1 MSFARAYNPTLH
13 FEDDSGHPLAGGW
26 LYTYLAGTNIPVA
39 TAANES
45 GSSMNPVQIH
55 LDSRGECEAWLSNS
69 LKYKFVVYNSDRT
82 WSQTKDNVSV
92 GLGGG
97 EEYSGDVSDAT
108 VTFTKDE
115 DDYSEIASG
124 STLKV
129 LFTKISKF
137 FASLKRVAFTGSYN
151 DLEDTP
157 TIPAAQVQSDWNE
170 ANNTKADYIKNK
182 PSLASVATSGN
193 YADLSNKPTI
203 PASPVQSDWD
213 ESDISSLA
221 YIQNKPDIPA
231 EQIQSDWSQT
241 DNTKKDFIKN
251 KPTIPDDNIFVAEF
265 GTTTYTK
272 VYEEAVTNAKA
283 VFCRWGK
290 LVVPLRRFSSGIF
303 HFGGIVFSGGNYDN
317 ITLDSSNNWFNT
329 SRNIEEDCVFKKSF
343 TTSNPA
349 HVVTTATDIS
359 NGYIDIDLDLGSEFL
374 SYFGN
379 IVVFIGIPNRSFNGN
394 LNKAFTRIELYT
406 ISDDSNHYLAA
417 KIKDTSKD
425 DYGDALDPN
434 DNAYT
439 WNRIYSGTSAKVLAL
454 SGFKARCY
462 LSSETQWVVNLG
474 VNFYIHFTILL

>member
-1 MSFARAYNPTLH
+1 MNLNYLIDPNMQFQDRNGVNNVAGFLRVYYEGSDDRATTYKDFIGTLNRA
-13 FEDDSGHPLAGGW
+13 DIPLDNDGRAVVIADSDKEYRVEVYSASGAMLWTQHPVF
-26 LYTYLAGTNIPVA
+26 P
-39 TAANES
+39 
-45 GSSMNPVQIH
+45 Q
-55 LDSRGECEAWLSNS
+55 
-69 LKYKFVVYNSDRT
+69 
-82 WSQTKDNVSV
+82 
-92 GLGGG
+92 GGG
-97 EEYSGDVSDAT
+97 GSEYDGDVSDAT
-108 VTFTKDE
+108 ATFTKD
-115 DDYSEIASG
+115 DGDTSEMSSG

-137 FASLKRVAFTGSYN
+137 FAGLKRVAFTGSYN

-329 SRNIEEDCVFKKSF
+329 PRNIEEDCVFKKSF

-349 HVVTTATDIS
+349 HAAITAADIS

-379 IVVFIGIPNRSFNGN
+379 IVVFIGIPNRSFAGN

-434 DNAYT
+434 DNVYT
-439 WNRIYSGTSAKVLAL
+439 WNRIYSGTSTRVLAL

-462 LSSETQWVVNLG
+462 LSSGTEWVVNLG